1 MNALDAPGREQAL
14 RDTIR
19 RKAGL
24 RQFYEDV
31 YGQYAECLSRC
42 PTGGVV
48 VELGS
53 GAGFARECIPG
64 LISSDVIVYRQVS
77 CVFDARR
84 MPFASDS
91 LSAILMFNVFHHIAD
106 VAAFLSEASDL
117 LKPGGRL
124 LIVDQH
130 PGWISAPI
138 LRYAHHEHYDPW
150 ARQWQ
155 FAADGPL
162 SGANGALA
170 WIVFQRNRELFQNQF
185 PQLRLRHYKPHSPL
199 SYWLAGGLKSW
210 SLLPGPFYPFARRLD
225 KWLARLSPQL
235 CSFVSIELER
245 V

>member
-1 MNALDAPGREQAL
+1 MNALDAPDREWAL

-31 YGQYAECLSRC
+31 YAQYAECLSRC
-42 PTGGVV
+42 PADGAV

-64 LISSDVIVYRQVS
+64 LISSDVIAYRRVS

-84 MPFASDS
+84 MPFARGS
-91 LSAILMFNVFHHIAD
+91 LSAIVMFNVFHHIAD
-106 VAAFLSEASDL
+106 VAAFLGEASEL
-117 LKPGGRL
+117 LMPGGRL

-138 LRYAHHEHYDPW
+138 LRYAHHEPYDSQ

-170 WIVFQRNRELFQNQF
+170 WMVFQRDRALFQQRF
-185 PQLRLRHYKPHSPL
+185 PHLRLRRYQPHSPL

-210 SLLPGPFYPFARRLD
+210 SLLPGPWYPMARRLD
-225 KWLARLSPQL
+225 QWLARLTPRL